1 MKSHFLRSLAVFLTL
16 AMLIQL
22 LPVQVLA
29 VDEDEFTPEDVVL
42 SEESEDIIA
51 PFEELAAEESM
62 PADISFEVEA
72 LREENIKQFRMN
84 DGSYIA
90 VQYAT
95 PVHYEDENGQWQDID
110 NTLYFDSVN
119 TAKVYSARNGQEYLS
134 FAANLQGGDLFSTS
148 FGDYSVHLSLFG
160 TSADAEEDVT
170 QTTSPEDST
179 LNPETSESASVS
191 EATEPM
197 PKQGVSEITTPT
209 TTEDASYSVT
219 QSDAV
224 FAEKALQFH
233 GAVEA
238 QIQDG
243 SEAMSVSTEAETSF
257 LPDTLSSSLL
267 YENVYDSVDL
277 KYEVF
282 GYNIKESIIVNQ
294 PRDCY
299 EFSFVMQLDGLMP
312 IMQEDGSILLVDD
325 EQTPIYIIPAPYMI
339 DSSNT
344 YSDAAAYTLDN
355 LADGKYL
362 LCVEA
367 DAEWMNTAQF
377 PVAIDPTIFKLQSSN
392 PLSWSYIF
400 SGNPATTYSGTSH
413 YIGYTALNNGGEYQI
428 ITHINTLPSLP
439 AGSVVTNAAIN
450 VRHSTFSNDSSAN
463 YMMMEAHRLTIDK
476 SSGQTYDNWLKNMT
490 WNNVHPGGATNYN
503 SRIEDFTKLTSSTTR
518 TYIALDLT
526 RAVRDW
532 YQNGTQNRTLLLKSD
547 CSSSKRIAST
557 LYTSAS
563 NTYFA
568 VTYRNDF
575 GLEDYY
581 TYQTQSAGRAGTGY
595 VSDHMQRLTIENP
608 IITSDSNVMP
618 FSLSLVYNSA
628 LNNSY
633 FGSSSDSYTR
643 DFQNM
648 ILGGGWK
655 LSAQQ
660 CIQSVRIAEDDTN
673 TLYWVYTDG
682 DGTQHYFYETSSGVY
697 EDEDG
702 LGLKI
707 TLVSETG
714 HTNFKM
720 TDDYGNETFFR
731 DGILTYT
738 KDAYGNGIYYCY
750 NYSTFNGAASTT
762 WRPTN
767 AVHNQLTSIWRLN
780 NGGSSEQL
788 ARFVYDSNNNIT
800 GVYDEAGRETLF
812 YYNTSGGIRY
822 LDYVVYPD
830 GAKADYTYNTYGM
843 TCAYDQEANYG
854 ICYTYDSDG
863 TVNQFYEYYL
873 SGTTHV
879 IGNIVSCWNG
889 LNRSSYR
896 DWGAD
901 HKKETSDDLRQEVL
915 FDNWGRTVCTYTT
928 NTDSTEVLGS
938 SAASYVQN
946 SGTSRKNNRTLDI
959 GSSGMTAVN
968 LLIDGGIEKST
979 DSWTS
984 SCSANASAAART
996 TITNDENRRH
1006 GTGGLNLYLSS
1017 SATSSNYAGIYRS
1030 ASLTGGKPYT
1040 LSAYFSASSYMNWNS
1055 GAKLELLVQNSSGTT
1070 LETHLLTDAKPNAA
1084 MEDGWQRVSATYT
1097 PAGSGNYRFLFKL
1110 SGCNGTAYLDD
1121 LQLEQAEAA
1130 STYNLLQNGSFEN
1143 TLSGNWSINGMSKS
1157 SLTTTLKP
1165 FGTSGVKVTGSQNA
1179 IRRASQT
1186 ITLNCSSDTT
1196 FLLSGWALAEY
1207 AAPNSVREYEW
1218 GKSYFGL
1225 IAEIIYTDTSTAE
1238 TQSVPFEWSSTDWQ
1252 CSVGTIVPKRS
1263 GKTVKNIHIYC
1274 AYDYNSGTAWFDNIS
1289 LRQEPVQ
1296 TYRYDEKGNVTAATQ
1311 TGTGTENAQYDSNG
1325 VDLLQYTAA
1334 NGTKYSYEYNNAHDV
1349 TKTTVGSLTATT
1361 SYNKSGNTTGARLVG
1376 KDSNGNASL
1385 ALQSSATPTADRNHT
1400 SSVTDANGSTTS
1412 YTYNGQTELLATST
1426 NAAGRQTTYEYY
1438 LSSGRAKSTYQSGVA
1453 AIGYTYS
1460 GGRLSQLDRKT
1471 YRSGA
1476 AQHQYYN
1483 FAYNVW
1489 GQTTAT
1495 KVGSRT
1501 LSTNTYYNY
1510 VNDDTARGGNLKS
1523 TTYANGDSVSY
1534 TYDRFDRLVRKSYN
1548 SGSYVAY
1555 AYNAEGSL
1563 ARLSYGD
1570 STGELASYRFEYD
1583 SLGRL
1588 IRSAEL
1594 DADGG
1599 TVQRTEH
1606 IYDGYNR
1613 LSRQSWTLGGKT
1625 YTEYYSYDDAT
1636 DGSMTSFRTT
1646 AEQTLHFTYDALRRL
1661 QKTTVTDGSG
1671 TLFTVARSYY
1681 TTGGKATTRTEYFN
1695 YRMPNGSLIAGDR
1708 YVYDALGNITEL
1720 QEAELA
1726 SGSSARRTKV
1736 RYTYDGQNQLRTETR
1751 YTYSSNTDTTGTS
1764 VTYTYNYDTAGNL
1777 QSVQKNGATVQTY
1790 TYGDSQWRDL
1800 LTKVGGTT
1808 ISYDAS
1814 GNPKNWYNGTT
1825 YTGLTWKNGRQLAQI
1840 TTGGRTSAYR
1850 YDADGIRTYKKV
1862 GSVAHEYRTLN
1873 GKVVYEKIGSGST
1886 AKIMIFSYDA
1896 QGRPFAVKYSTNNG
1910 GSYITYFYA
1919 LNQQG
1924 DVVKIFRSLP
1934 SRDSNGNLN
1943 GLTEAVYATYTYDA
1957 WGNILSQSGSM
1968 ASTNP
1973 LRYRGYYYDSETGF
1987 YYLQSR
1993 YYDPATRRFIN
2004 ADVYSSTDSSD
2015 AVSCNMFAYCGNN
2028 PTSRSDETG
2037 DFWNFIVGAV
2047 VGAVVN
2053 AVSTAVDAVKEGGL
2067 DALSDG
2073 KTWAKIGVSAA
2084 GGLVSGALAA
2094 SGVGLGASILGNTAI
2109 SMAQNAANQAI
2120 DNGGLKS
2127 FDVGDMVID
2136 GFIGGISAIPGG
2148 KGMKNT
2154 VKLDTLNKRLTK
2166 KLFSGSAQVAKQGI
2180 KYYYSQT
2187 KTLYKEYLIKPILKS
2202 AATAKILSSIT

>member
-1143 TLSGNWSINGMSKS
+1143 TLSGNRSINGMSKS

-1218 GKSYFGL
+1218 GKRYFGL